1 MKNLSE
7 QFQSQDFINASHS
20 QKCYFF
26 QNTLPE
32 LDLNSLAYETKSD
45 MFEMC
50 ANEYFLSKLFIKADE
65 WKILQAPIEEEIE
78 NLNYPWTLLVHNLD
92 KYNLNIN
99 EVLKKFDCFPKWA
112 FDDIMGSLS
121 STGSVTP
128 AHIDNYDVFLLQ
140 ISGKRKWKTQYNP
153 KEHYQEDQP
162 LKILSEFL
170 PDQEFELNPGQMLYV
185 PAGVAHEAHT
195 IEAGLSLS
203 IGVQSLNLLDVFM
216 QQAADNIEAYFT
228 PELRKRSDNN
238 LIESNDFEQIKTK
251 IIEDLLSSTLLENSL
266 LKYVNR
272 FGAEEANPDLD
283 FEEFCQRFESE
294 ALYRNELTKFIAI
307 KNDLD
312 YKSSIG
318 DEIISLTSSA
328 YDDLKFIFDQNLEF
342 EITADKYRDIIDLLF
357 LYYKENFIFFAE
369 ES

>member
-20 QKCYFF
+20 QKCFFF
-26 QNTLPE
+26 QNALPE
-32 LDLNSLAYETKSD
+32 LDLNSLAYETNSD

-50 ANEYFLSKLFIKADE
+50 TNEYFLSKLFIKAQD

-78 NLNYPWTLLVHNLD
+78 KLDYPWTLLVHNLD

-121 STGSVTP
+121 SSGSVTP

-140 ISGKRKWKTQYNP
+140 ISGKRKWSIQYNP
-153 KEHYQEDQP
+153 KEHYQDNQP

-170 PDQEFELNPGQMLYV
+170 PDKDFELNPGQMLYV

-216 QQAADNIEAYFT
+216 QQAADNAEAYFT
-228 PELRKRSDNN
+228 PELKKRSDNN
-238 LIESNDFEQIKTK
+238 LIEASDFEQIKTK
-251 IIEDLLSSTLLENSL
+251 MIEKLLSSALLENSI

-272 FGAEEANPDLD
+272 FTSEEANPDLD
-283 FEEFCQRFESE
+283 FDQFCKKFQTV
-294 ALYRNELTKFIAI
+294 ALFRNELTKFIAI
-307 KNDLD
+307 KNEHE

-318 DEIISLTSSA
+318 DEVISLTNSE
-328 YDDLKFIFDQNLEF
+328 YKDLKFIFDQNLEF
-342 EITADKYRDIIDLLF
+342 EITADKYSKLSDLLY
-357 LYYKENFIFFAE
+357 LYYKENFIFFADE
-369 ES
+369 